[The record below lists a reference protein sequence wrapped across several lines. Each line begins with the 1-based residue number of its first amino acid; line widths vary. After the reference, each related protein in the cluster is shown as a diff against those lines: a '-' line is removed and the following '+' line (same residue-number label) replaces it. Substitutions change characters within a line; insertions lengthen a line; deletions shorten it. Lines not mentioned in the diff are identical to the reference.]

1 MINCENSLRHIVI
14 LKRLRL
20 SLFSQI
26 RRATMHADENDFDGA
41 SPLAWA
47 WQYLIS
53 AEFRPQNVG
62 KLQWRKFGRG
72 IRIIRADSPPDPLHP
87 GHAHVSSAPID
98 DLTGSGATSRLRN
111 SISGRRGD
119 GAVRATVADSDPPRR
134 QNTKFGSRVVS
145 VLDSGAE
152 GPGLK
157 SQPRRCR
164 VTVLGKLFTPIV
176 PLFTK
181 QQNC

>member
-1 MINCENSLRHIVI
+1 VGVAISNLCRVPPP
-14 LKRLRL
+14 KRGKT
-20 SLFSQI
+20 SMAQV
-26 RRATMHADENDFDGA
+26 
-41 SPLAWA
+41 
-47 WQYLIS
+47 
-53 AEFRPQNVG
+53 RPGYSHNPG
-62 KLQWRKFGRG
+62 G
-72 IRIIRADSPPDPLHP
+72 SPPSDPLHL

-145 VLDSGAE
+145 GLDSGAE